1 MWKPTV
7 NSKFID
13 NKEIILFTI
22 FVVILLFLLYPKG
35 KLEKLILDYKDS
47 NIDLA
52 NIYLD
57 NIIRINPD
65 PSLKL
70 LLAKRY
76 LSIGEKEKAE
86 TLLKE
91 LENTPLKDEVLFI
104 RYENL
109 KYLYFS
115 SKDQQQKIAII
126 NNIRNILEQTIQ
138 QSNRYEILAKV
149 YKETVS
155 MNLPDLS
162 LKTAIKI
169 NIITNKNN
177 KEWLKNAYNLALQL
191 KEYNTALEYLKILKN
206 VDKEN
211 YIMWLKEEYKLAIFI
226 NDYDTAF
233 DTALIL
239 VQLEPVNEEKYKQD
253 IIYILSK
260 SKIDYKQLIY
270 RYISKYPQKREFLYE
285 ILSQMYILNKD
296 YQSAYDLY
304 MELYRQSKDLSKK
317 KELFKNI
324 VNLLLLSKDY
334 DRLRKFLDENYS
346 QFIYQPDM
354 AKFIL
359 KSALATSDINLAH
372 KIATDIKEVI
382 K

>member
-7 NSKFID
+7 NSKFVD

-22 FVVILLFLLYPKG
+22 FVVILLFLLFPKG

-115 SKDQQQKIAII
+115 SKDQQQKIDII
-126 NNIRNILEQTIQ
+126 NDIRKILGQIIK
-138 QSNRYEILAKV
+138 QSNNYETLVKV

-169 NIITNKNN
+169 NIVTNKNN
-177 KEWLKNAYNLALQL
+177 KEWLKNAYNVALQL
-191 KEYNTALEYLKILKN
+191 KEYNTAIEYLKILKN

-226 NDYDTAF
+226 NDYYTAF
-233 DTALIL
+233 DTVLIL

-253 IIYILSK
+253 MVYILSK
-260 SKIDYKQLIY
+260 SKIDYKQAIDI
-270 RYISKYPQKREFLYE
+270 YISKYPQKREFLYE

-296 YQSAYDLY
+296 YQSAYNLY
-304 MELYRQSKDLSKK
+304 MELYRQSKGLSKK

-372 KIATDIKEVI
+372 RIATDIKEAI

>member
-7 NSKFID
+7 NSKFVD
-13 NKEIILFTI
+13 NKEVILFTI

-76 LSIGEKEKAE
+76 LLMGKKEKAE
-86 TLLKE
+86 ILLKQ
-91 LENTPLKDEVLFI
+91 LENTPLKDEVLLV
-104 RYENL
+104 RYEDL
-109 KYLYFS
+109 KYIYFS

-138 QSNRYEILAKV
+138 QSNSYEILAKV

-226 NDYDTAF
+226 NNYDTAF
-233 DTALIL
+233 DTSLIL

-253 IIYILSK
+253 IIYILSN
-260 SKIDYKQLIY
+260 SKVNYEQVID

-296 YQSAYDLY
+296 YQSAYNLY

-317 KELFKNI
+317 KELFKSI

-372 KIATDIKEVI
+372 KIAANIKEAV